1 MKVVEF
7 VILLSQQ
14 DRFRHRHVRI
24 AGHVTEFVVQYE
36 VRQGEEWMP
45 VVRYD
50 TAHGF
55 AHRDLFSSKKKV
67 VKTPLGM
74 NDLNTA
80 LTFAE
85 SDLRANWKWY
95 RRRYWEE

>member
-14 DRFRHRHVRI
+14 DRFRHRHVRL
-24 AGHVTEFVVQYE
+24 AGRVTEFVIQYE
-36 VRQGEEWMP
+36 VRQGEEWVL

-55 AHRDLFSSKKKV
+55 AHRDLFSSKENV

-74 NDLNTA
+74 KDLNTA

-85 SDLRANWKWY
+85 SDLKANWKWY

>member
-24 AGHVTEFVVQYE
+24 AGRVTEFVIQYE
-36 VRQGEEWMP
+36 VRQGEEWLP

-55 AHRDLFSSKKKV
+55 AHRDLFSSKKNV

-74 NDLNTA
+74 KDLNTA

-85 SDLRANWKWY
+85 SDMKANWKWY